1 MRKVLM
7 DIVTW
12 LLLFVTTCSFAQ
24 TNTSNSKAGFVNA
37 KQQLESMLSGKDS
50 LSYEKAIY
58 LIENAY
64 NENLFSYGTFQQIL
78 QFHTDNIKQLLE
90 SQKIKAKYHSDY
102 FYQYARQTPEQY
114 EGDFKKAL
122 KNWSIFTYITDTT
135 YFRLDSSVT
144 IYKLPCLYS
153 TSDPM
158 GTMDWHNTQVTHL
171 LQTGIGNCFALSSL
185 FKIFADRL
193 QSDATLCTA
202 PNHIY
207 IRHLDEKGTRYNI
220 DLASRS
226 FPGAGTL
233 QTLTYTTDEAL
244 KNNISLRK
252 LTTEQSVALCLV
264 YLAKGYE
271 YKHGLKDDFMLQC
284 AETALNYDSLNLNA
298 MLLKAELLENRILQ
312 KNKPITQLKTD
323 TTFKEYEKL
332 ITHLYMLGYRE
343 MPTDMKNI
351 LVKGWTR
358 DSVQFYLLNHL
369 NNNSNETRKAS
380 LSWGLFD
387 EDHAYKPIEQ
397 YGRTLFDTKT
407 NKICGFAEG
416 KPLYNDYSFDPVV
429 FAFNVDPLAAKFAGQ
444 SPYIFAGD
452 KPIAFVDED
461 GLQESLSIRLRQYET
476 GYLKGKYSKDDLI
489 QAQRGAGFGGATGA
503 VVAFTAW
510 GLWEFTPT
518 VVSGMTTT
526 ARVTQ
531 IASSR
536 LVQTALGGLLYAY
549 NNPQLANEAGA
560 FVGGL
565 FLPGG
570 SQDLCPTCTGDELG
584 SAVNATAQSAFR
596 VLKGWTTRG
605 NFLEG
610 LAGAVKYS
618 VSAGFKNLNAEIKNF
633 KLFDF
638 WNESTGTA
646 VSYKTFNQ
654 TVSSFGSTIN
664 GYIKD
669 LAAVT
674 EEFTYAKGNKSYTL
688 EGIKNKVLDVFVSDA
703 FMNEKGSQE
712 AIQKAITAGKEA
724 GVTVNITNKMKQ

>member
-1 MRKVLM
+1 MKKVLM
-7 DIVTW
+7 YIVSW
-12 LLLFVTTCSFAQ
+12 SLLLVTTNTFAQ
-24 TNTSNSKAGFVNA
+24 ANTDNIKQRFILA

-50 LSYEKAIY
+50 MSYEKAIY
-58 LIENAY
+58 VIEHAY
-64 NENLFSYGTFQQIL
+64 NGDNGSYADFEQEISFCTENIEYL
-78 QFHTDNIKQLLE
+78 
-90 SQKIKAKYHSDY
+90 IKAQTVKPNYHADY

-114 EGDFKKAL
+114 QSDFKKAL
-122 KNWSIFTYITDTT
+122 ANFAIFMYMTDTSLFLIDDNTLLFHNPYT
-135 YFRLDSSVT
+135 YSS
-144 IYKLPCLYS
+144 
-153 TSDPM
+153 SDPM
-158 GTMDWHNTQVTHL
+158 GTIDWTNTQVTHL
-171 LQTGIGNCFALSSL
+171 LQKGNGNCFALSSL

-193 QSDATLCTA
+193 QSDATICTT
-202 PNHIY
+202 PNHMY
-207 IRHLDEKGTRYNI
+207 IRHLDDKGTRYNI
-220 DLASRS
+220 DIASHS

-233 QTLTYTTDEAL
+233 QTLTYTTDDAL
-244 KNNISLRK
+244 KNNISMRK
-252 LTTEQSVALCLV
+252 LTTEQSVVLCLV

-271 YKHGLKDDFMLQC
+271 FKYGLKDDFMLQC
-284 AETALNYDSLNLNA
+284 AETALKYDSLNLNA
-298 MLLKAELLENRILQ
+298 MLLKAELLEDRVLQ
-312 KNKPITQLKTD
+312 KNKPVIELQVD
-323 TTFKEYEKL
+323 ATFKEYEKL
-332 ITHLYMLGYRE
+332 IAHLYALGYRE

-358 DSVQFYLLNHL
+358 DSVQFYLQNHL

-387 EDHAYKPIEQ
+387 EDHAYKPTEQ

-407 NKICGFAEG
+407 NKISGFAEN

-429 FAFNVDPLAAKFAGQ
+429 FAFNVDPLAAKFPGQ

-476 GYLKGKYSKDDLI
+476 GFMKGKYSKDDLI

-518 VVSGMTTT
+518 IVSGMSTA

-531 IASSR
+531 LANSR
-536 LVQTALGGLLYAY
+536 LIQTAVGGIMYAY
-549 NNPQLANEAGA
+549 ANPQVANEVGA
-560 FVGGL
+560 FIGGL

-570 SQDLCPTCTGDELG
+570 SQDLCPTCSGDELG
-584 SAVNATAQSAFR
+584 AALNATAQSAFR
-596 VLKGWTTRG
+596 VIKGWTTRG

-610 LAGAVKYS
+610 LTGAVKYS

-638 WNESTGTA
+638 WNEASGTA

-674 EEFTYAKGNKSYTL
+674 EEFTYASGKNSYTL
-688 EGIKNKVLDVFVSDA
+688 KNIKNKVLDVFVSDA

-712 AIQKAITAGKEA
+712 AIQKAVTAGKEA